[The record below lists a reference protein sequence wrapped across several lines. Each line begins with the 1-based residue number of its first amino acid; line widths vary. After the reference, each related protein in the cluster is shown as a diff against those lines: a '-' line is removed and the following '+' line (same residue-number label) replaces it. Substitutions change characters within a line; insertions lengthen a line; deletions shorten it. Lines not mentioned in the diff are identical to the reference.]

1 VKDAG
6 TRFHTETRWDSL
18 EMGRNI
24 TRTLALKTSKS
35 TRERGSEIK
44 GDGKL
49 KVTLKHGNSP
59 GKN

>member
-1 VKDAG
+1 M
-6 TRFHTETRWDSL
+6 E
-18 EMGRNI
+18 RNI
-24 TRTLALKTSKS
+24 TRPLALKTSKEYQRS
-35 TRERGSEIK
+35 SEIK